1 MHTGTDILEEFNE
14 RIAIMVIDGEQKEA
28 DAVRHAYFA
37 VRQRYGREAL
47 PKEVVDE
54 FAKIARSRN
63 DE

>member
-14 RIAIMVIDGEQKEA
+14 RIAIMTIDGEQKEA

-47 PKEVVDE
+47 PKEVVDQY
-54 FAKIARSRN
+54 AKVMRDRL
-63 DE
+63 